1 MPAVSGHFDCHGSI
15 IPDPMSRPTGAW
27 RQQPQ
32 PRPQLQRGLM
42 WAASPAFRRQLVL
55 LRSLLPCPPPHSSVA
70 GIPPSTSSSSTFL
83 RASHAMATSAGTVY
97 EADAE
102 GVVRRITPPLDRARH
117 KGQAGKIAV
126 IGGCREYTGAPYF
139 AAISALKVGA
149 DLSHVF
155 CTKDAA
161 TVIKSYSPELIVHPI
176 LEESYSVR
184 DDEQASVSS
193 KILTEVAKWMERF
206 DCIVVGP
213 GLGRDSF
220 LLDCVSNII
229 RHAREANIPTVVD
242 GDGLFLVTNNLSLVE
257 GNPLAILTPNVYEYK
272 RLVQKVLNCDVED
285 ETASDQLNT
294 LCQKIGEVTIMQ
306 KGKADLISDGKT
318 VTQVSTFGSPRR
330 CGGQGDVLSGSVAV
344 FASWAHHLSSE
355 QPIEKRVNPMTLGCI
370 AGSLLLRKAASHAFE
385 KNKRSTVTS
394 DIIEFLGKSLEDI
407 CPAAY

>member
-1 MPAVSGHFDCHGSI
+1 
-15 IPDPMSRPTGAW
+15 MSRPTGAW
-27 RQQPQ
+27 RHQPQ
-32 PRPQLQRGLM
+32 PQRGLM

-55 LRSLLPCPPPHSSVA
+55 LRSLLPCPSHSSVA
-70 GIPPSTSSSSTFL
+70 AGFPSSTRCSSTFL

-102 GVVRRITPPLDRARH
+102 AVVRRITPPLDRARH

-184 DDEQASVSS
+184 DDEQASVSYN
-193 KILTEVAKWMERF
+193 ILTEVAKWMGRF

-242 GDGLFLVTNNLSLVE
+242 GDGLFLVTNNLSLVA

-272 RLVQKVLNCDVED
+272 RLVQKVLNCDVDD

-294 LCQKIGEVTIMQ
+294 LCQKIGEVTIMR

-318 VTQVSTFGSPRR
+318 VTQVSIFGSPRR
-330 CGGQGDVLSGSVAV
+330 CGGQGDILSGSVAV
-344 FASWAHHLSSE
+344 FASWARHFILSSE

-370 AGSLLLRKAASHAFE
+370 AGSLLLRKSASHAFE